1 MKYNEWKQMHKQA
14 GGGLLGAAIDA
25 FGAGF
30 NIATAPIVLLIAGTA
45 AAGTGLGYGLAKIN
59 AHGKQEID
67 TIQKEYENERLK
79 ADLGYLAAKSKSEYK
94 QLQNKTAPKA
104 ARVIA

>member
-14 GGGLLGAAIDA
+14 GLGSLVDA
-25 FGAGF
+25 TGALF
-30 NIATAPIVLLIAGTA
+30 NVATAPAVLLIAGTA
-45 AAGTGLGYGLAKIN
+45 AAGTGMGYAWAKIN
-59 AHGKQEID
+59 AHGKQDIE